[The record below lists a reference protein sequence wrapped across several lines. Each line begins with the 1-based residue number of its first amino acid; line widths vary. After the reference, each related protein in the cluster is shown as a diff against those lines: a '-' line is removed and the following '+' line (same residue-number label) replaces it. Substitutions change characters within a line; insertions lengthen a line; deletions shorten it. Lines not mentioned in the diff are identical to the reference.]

1 MGRRNLGLNTN
12 LNIRI
17 EKELLEQLREHS
29 IKLGVDVSSFI
40 RELIKKA
47 LEK

>member
-1 MGRRNLGLNTN
+1 MGRRNTGLNTN

-29 IKLGVDVSSFI
+29 DKLGVDVSSFI
-40 RELIKKA
+40 RELIKRA